1 MALGKKGK
9 ADGRVKPIENQIT
22 HIVRAFSELHYNQR
36 KKIQKLLVMGQND
49 RYGNSQR

>member
-36 KKIQKLLVMGQND
+36 KK
-49 RYGNSQR
+49 NSETFSNGAK